1 MTEHSETS
9 ETEQE
14 HAVPK
19 VQEIPKNV
27 SPKEILTRV
36 KRESHEFA
44 VEMKERL
51 IDPVI
56 HLSNVH
62 LEEVEQSYASH
73 FVETFLLGCKM
84 FFGGS
89 LAMVHAVFPCIARDC
104 SSICRDIREPKLKN
118 E

>member
-1 MTEHSETS
+1 MTDQSETS
-9 ETEQE
+9 EQEQE
-14 HAVPK
+14 
-19 VQEIPKNV
+19 QEIPNVQEPLKNDT
-27 SPKEILTRV
+27 PKEIISRL

-51 IDPVI
+51 IDPAI
-56 HLSNVH
+56 HLSNEH

-89 LAMVHAVFPCIARDC
+89 LAMVHAVFPCVARDC